1 MEKMKVSIVI
11 PFYNEEKII
20 KNTVDRLVEYMENH
34 FSDYEVIFSNDGST
48 DKSEEILKACKHP
61 KVKIVGYEQNHGKG
75 YAVRYGMAH
84 TDGDVCIF
92 TDSDLA
98 YGTDVLS
105 RITDVFEKQNPDLV
119 IGSRNLDKDG
129 YENYTFL
136 RKLASKAYIRMLC
149 IIGGFKLSD
158 SQCGCKAFRGE
169 AVKPIFSR
177 CEVNRFAFDFECILL
192 ANKLGYKIVEM
203 PVKVIN
209 HRESTVR
216 MVRDSIKMVR
226 DILKMR
232 KRIRKLD
239 I

>member
-48 DKSEEILKACKHP
+48 DKSEEILKACEHP

-129 YENYTFL
+129 YENYTFI
-136 RKLASKAYIRMLC
+136 RKLASKTYIKLLC
-149 IIGGFKLSD
+149 LVAGFRYSD
-158 SQCGCKAFRGE
+158 SQCGIKGFRGE
-169 AVKPIFSR
+169 IARKIFAE
-177 CEVNRFAFDFECILL
+177 CETDGFAFDQEVLIKADRMN
-192 ANKLGYKIVEM
+192 ANVVEM
-203 PVKVIN
+203 PVKVITHN
-209 HRESTVR
+209 ESKVHV
-216 MVRDSIKMVR
+216 VRDTFRMLKELRAIK
-226 DILKMR
+226 
-232 KRIRKLD
+232 KRNPKKK
-239 I
+239 